1 MYKHG
6 IEVVEKATAYEQP
19 LSTRYGVQVLVG
31 TAPVNLVENVKVNQP
46 VRVSS
51 WDEAEELLGYSDD
64 WEKYTLCQSMVAC
77 FRIFRVYPVI
87 FINVLDPAKHKK
99 ENEAADHPVVNHQ
112 VNLGTDVIKSSVVVK
127 AESAGEAAVLD
138 EDYMLSFNEAG
149 ELILTLLSTGSLYA
163 SPSVNVASSS
173 LDPSKIT
180 EADIIGA
187 RDAETGVES
196 GLEVIRQVYPRF
208 GLTPA
213 LLAAPGSQ
221 EYTLYDLD
229 APVEELTG
237 TLNISMITEPG
248 YELDLDAAVF
258 TINGQTYSNGS
269 SAVITAPSASVGS
282 SIVCREAA
290 AEFPEEPEA
299 PAEPEV
305 PTQPQAPETAETPSE
320 PENQESHQE
329 TLSDPEPQ
337 PTPDTS
343 LSEEAPA
350 ETQNFAS
357 PESSADTR
365 TSPGAY
371 QAETSETDIPEL
383 LTVTPITGY
392 ASETAQNSEAVPA
405 DHPSAGAAAGSP
417 AETFR
422 SSDASVLESSA
433 DTVLSSEAQT
443 KELPSGVHTSDRI
456 RQINFV
462 LAVLTLI
469 VLILLLTRLILTL
482 KRERRNRQYR

>member
-1 MYKHG
+1 MKRSRQ
-6 IEVVEKATAYEQP
+6 IF
-19 LSTRYGVQVLVG
+19 LSVLTVLAVCLYAA
-31 TAPVNLVENVKVNQP
+31 APQAVY
-46 VRVSS
+46 
-51 WDEAEELLGYSDD
+51 AEETPSGDNTDGGSISLDLVHYQA
-64 WEKYTLCQSMVAC
+64 QS
-77 FRIFRVYPVI
+77 
-87 FINVLDPAKHKK
+87 
-99 ENEAADHPVVNHQ
+99 
-112 VNLGTDVIKSSVVVK
+112 
-127 AESAGEAAVLD
+127 
-138 EDYMLSFNEAG
+138 
-149 ELILTLLSTGSLYA
+149 LTLQLNSDHLAYQDVT
-163 SPSVNVASSS
+163 
-173 LDPSKIT
+173 LDCVDS
-180 EADIIGA
+180 
-187 RDAETGVES
+187 ETGKPVTIS
-196 GLEVIRQVYPRF
+196 
-208 GLTPA
+208 

-383 LTVTPITGY
+383 LTVTPITGC

-482 KRERRNRQYR
+482 KRERRNRQYRRYR

>member
-1 MYKHG
+1 MKRSRQ
-6 IEVVEKATAYEQP
+6 IF
-19 LSTRYGVQVLVG
+19 LSVLTVLAVCLYAA
-31 TAPVNLVENVKVNQP
+31 APQAVY
-46 VRVSS
+46 
-51 WDEAEELLGYSDD
+51 AEETPSGDNTDGGSISLDLVHYQA
-64 WEKYTLCQSMVAC
+64 QS
-77 FRIFRVYPVI
+77 
-87 FINVLDPAKHKK
+87 
-99 ENEAADHPVVNHQ
+99 
-112 VNLGTDVIKSSVVVK
+112 
-127 AESAGEAAVLD
+127 
-138 EDYMLSFNEAG
+138 
-149 ELILTLLSTGSLYA
+149 LTLQLNSDHLAYQDVT
-163 SPSVNVASSS
+163 
-173 LDPSKIT
+173 LDCVDS
-180 EADIIGA
+180 
-187 RDAETGVES
+187 ETGKPVTIS
-196 GLEVIRQVYPRF
+196 
-208 GLTPA
+208 

-282 SIVCREAA
+282 SIVCRDAA
-290 AEFPEEPEA
+290 AEF
-299 PAEPEV
+299 
-305 PTQPQAPETAETPSE
+305 
-320 PENQESHQE
+320 
-329 TLSDPEPQ
+329 
-337 PTPDTS
+337 
-343 LSEEAPA
+343 
-350 ETQNFAS
+350 
-357 PESSADTR
+357 
-365 TSPGAY
+365 
-371 QAETSETDIPEL
+371 PEL

>member
-1 MYKHG
+1 MSVCCRPAGRLCRGNSLRGQHRRRQHL
-6 IEVVEKATAYEQP
+6 AD
-19 LSTRYGVQVLVG
+19 LVHYQ
-31 TAPVNLVENVKVNQP
+31 A
-46 VRVSS
+46 
-51 WDEAEELLGYSDD
+51 
-64 WEKYTLCQSMVAC
+64 QS
-77 FRIFRVYPVI
+77 
-87 FINVLDPAKHKK
+87 
-99 ENEAADHPVVNHQ
+99 
-112 VNLGTDVIKSSVVVK
+112 
-127 AESAGEAAVLD
+127 
-138 EDYMLSFNEAG
+138 
-149 ELILTLLSTGSLYA
+149 LTLQLNSDHLAYQDVT
-163 SPSVNVASSS
+163 
-173 LDPSKIT
+173 LDCVDS
-180 EADIIGA
+180 
-187 RDAETGVES
+187 ETGKPVTIS
-196 GLEVIRQVYPRF
+196 
-208 GLTPA
+208 

-365 TSPGAY
+365 TSPA
-371 QAETSETDIPEL
+371 
-383 LTVTPITGY
+383 
-392 ASETAQNSEAVPA
+392 
-405 DHPSAGAAAGSP
+405 
-417 AETFR
+417 
-422 SSDASVLESSA
+422 
-433 DTVLSSEAQT
+433 
-443 KELPSGVHTSDRI
+443 
-456 RQINFV
+456 
-462 LAVLTLI
+462 
-469 VLILLLTRLILTL
+469 LTRQRHRKPIFRNFSRSHRSPDTHPRQRRTQKPFRRIIHLPAQLQAPLQKPSVPLTHPFWSPQRTRFFPLRRRQRNSRPAFIPLTGSDKSILYL
-482 KRERRNRQYR
+482 RF